1 MTTPTIIAHRGAS
14 GLAPENTLAAF
25 RKAIALDADGIE
37 FDLHLT
43 ADGAV
48 VVHHDFRMSRYWA
61 RQNGEWLADVGPAL
75 RDMTLDELRAYDIGR
90 LAPGSDYAARYP
102 DYSPE
107 DGAVAPTFDEVLD
120 LVNASAP
127 PDFQLWVELKL
138 APADQEPTSDP
149 NALAEDAVVALEA
162 SGLAARA
169 TGVRT
174 GYLSAER
181 PWMNNLQ
188 ADQPDPS
195 PWTAPFDVRDFEGS
209 AACMI
214 KAAGAAP
221 GPQPCNISL
230 KKGSLPCHLRSL
242 ACTRRGR

>member
-169 TGVRT
+169 TIISFYWPALYHAQR
-174 GYLSAER
+174 R
-181 PWMNNLQ
+181 
-188 ADQPDPS
+188 
-195 PWTAPFDVRDFEGS
+195 
-209 AACMI
+209 
-214 KAAGAAP
+214 AP
-221 GPQPCNISL
+221 GAGRANGLSL
-230 KKGSLPCHLRSL
+230 RRASLDEQSASRPAGSFAVDGALRRQGL
-242 ACTRRGR
+242 RGLCRVYDQGRRRRARTSAL